1 MQSPTLL
8 QWELLTKSAFDH
20 IDRSDAAI
28 LVSCSPIEVHGPH
41 LPMGADVLESEEII
55 KRMLGFF
62 PERHKKRVFLKLPL
76 LYVAT
81 DVLPQPGSLH
91 FSSRTIRYVL
101 QDLGSSLAAQ
111 GFRNVFV
118 SSFHGGPRHF
128 LSIEKACT
136 NVSKRHRICM
146 VSLFSLL
153 LGQLTDQISEMG
165 TFLGNLPGID
175 PDDVKGDTHAGF
187 IETSNLLVSHEDYV
201 EKSYNELPRSTLS
214 DWLQSRGNH
223 PIEDNGINPY
233 RIDRLLKHFRATIQF
248 FKETTYAGNPGEASA
263 EKGQLI
269 LNALSEKAATAV
281 SDLLDG
287 ALSVS
292 NSHSPLWPYR
302 LILLNPILSR
312 LLDMVIGYKNQI
324 G

>member
-20 IDRSDAAI
+20 IDRSDTAI

-55 KRMLGFF
+55 KRMLGFL
-62 PERHKKRVFLKLPL
+62 PVRHKKRVFLKLPL

-111 GFRNVFV
+111 GFRKN
-118 SSFHGGPRHF
+118 
-128 LSIEKACT
+128 
-136 NVSKRHRICM
+136 
-146 VSLFSLL
+146 
-153 LGQLTDQISEMG
+153 
-165 TFLGNLPGID
+165 
-175 PDDVKGDTHAGF
+175 
-187 IETSNLLVSHEDYV
+187 
-201 EKSYNELPRSTLS
+201 
-214 DWLQSRGNH
+214 
-223 PIEDNGINPY
+223 
-233 RIDRLLKHFRATIQF
+233 
-248 FKETTYAGNPGEASA
+248 TYAGNPAEASG

-312 LLDMVIGYKNQI
+312 LLDMVLGYKNQI
-324 G
+324 GR